1 MKMPAGK
8 QYDLYFLNDY
18 FDNDMQAIYPIL
30 KMYLEET
37 PKELS
42 TIESCLQNNNPAA
55 AKAAT
60 HKIKTNISMLS
71 IRDQSNFVN
80 DMHHL
85 NVTEEISDGIR
96 LQFRDFKST
105 VLSALQEM
113 KSDFFEKQD
122 IGADN
127 AATHPE

>member
-1 MKMPAGK
+1 MPEGK

-37 PKELS
+37 PKELEL
-42 TIESCLQNNNPAA
+42 IESCLQNNNPAA

-80 DMHHL
+80 DMHL
-85 NVTEEISDGIR
+85 LDVNEDIKERIR
-96 LQFRDFKST
+96 LQFMNFKST
-105 VLSALQEM
+105 VLAALQEM
-113 KSDFFEKQD
+113 KSDYFEKQD
-122 IGADN
+122 MGADS
-127 AATHPE
+127 AATHIE

>member
-1 MKMPAGK
+1 MPEGK

-113 KSDFFEKQD
+113 KSDF
-122 IGADN
+122 
-127 AATHPE
+127 

>member
-1 MKMPAGK
+1 MPAEK

-18 FDNDMQAIYPIL
+18 FDNDMEAIYPIL

-37 PKELS
+37 PKELA
-42 TIESCLQNNNPAA
+42 TIESCLENNNPAA

-80 DMHHL
+80 AMHL
-85 NVTEEISDGIR
+85 LDAKDAINDTIV
-96 LQFRDFKST
+96 LQFRNFKST
-105 VLSALQEM
+105 VLAALEEM
-113 KSDFFEKQD
+113 KADFFERQD
-122 IGADN
+122 QGTDSTAPH
-127 AATHPE
+127 TK

>member
-1 MKMPAGK
+1 MPAGK

-18 FDNDMQAIYPIL
+18 FDNDMKAIYPIL

-42 TIESCLQNNNPAA
+42 TIESCLRNNNPEA

-85 NVTEEISDGIR
+85 NVTEEISEGIR
-96 LQFRDFKST
+96 LQFMDFKST

-113 KSDFFEKQD
+113 KADFFEKQD
-122 IGADN
+122 MGSDN
-127 AATHPE
+127 AATHIE

>member
-1 MKMPAGK
+1 MPEGK

-37 PKELS
+37 PKELEI
-42 TIESCLQNNNPAA
+42 IESCLQSNNPAA

-60 HKIKTNISMLS
+60 HKIKTNVSMLS
-71 IRDQSNFVN
+71 IRDKSNFVN
-80 DMHHL
+80 DMHL
-85 NVTEEISDGIR
+85 LDVKDDITEGIR
-96 LQFRDFKST
+96 LQFMNFKSI

-122 IGADN
+122 LGTDN
-127 AATHPE
+127 AATHIE